1 MINARIVRTAVATL
15 ALTAATAAQAG
26 ELSSIDRQRL
36 VAHLEMTSSWLIDEV
51 SGLSRAQLEFRSAP
65 GAWTI
70 SETLEHVVMVAQIY
84 WDDLQKAVKSPP
96 GGGIV
101 ANRDVDILWYG
112 IDRTH
117 REAAIVTETPKE
129 GVRDLSAALAAYR
142 KHHARLLSY
151 ARTTA
156 DDLRS
161 HYVPR
166 QGSDAYQWALLI
178 STHEQRHILQIR
190 EIKSN
195 PRFPRN

>member
-1 MINARIVRTAVATL
+1 MGADWLRQGHRFSDPRIEHAGGGYPRKSACIRVQGYSGVSARSARIRVPFRSTSMINARIVRTAVATL

-51 SGLSRAQLEFRSAP
+51 SGLSRAQLEFRPAP

-70 SETLEHVVMVAQIY
+70 SETLEHVVMVGQIY

-117 REAAIVTETPKE
+117 REAAIATETPRQ
-129 GVRDLSAALAAYR
+129 GVRDLSTALAAYR
-142 KHHARLLSY
+142 KY
-151 ARTTA
+151 
-156 DDLRS
+156 
-161 HYVPR
+161 
-166 QGSDAYQWALLI
+166 
-178 STHEQRHILQIR
+178 
-190 EIKSN
+190 
-195 PRFPRN
+195 